1 MTKLFEGK
9 VALVTGASRGIG
21 AATAK
26 ALAAQGAH
34 VIITARTAKDLEAVE
49 DAIFNAGGN
58 ATIAPLDLTDGDSIA
73 RLATAVTERW
83 GKLDVLVLNAAMLG
97 TLAPVPAI
105 DGAEFARLF
114 TLNVTA
120 QQVLIA
126 SFDALLRKSD
136 AGRLVA
142 LTSSV
147 GAAPRAFWGAYGASK
162 AALETLVASYG
173 EEVKNLSAVR
183 TAIVD
188 PGRTRTQMRAK
199 AYPGEDPATVHLSWD
214 DAPEEIRQSAIVGVE
229 HALDGARA
237 DAREEGL
244 DLLLRQVTGSG
255 KPRRRRR
262 ALKKL
267 TFETFFEYKK
277 ILVP

>member
-1 MTKLFEGK
+1 MTKMFEGK

-26 ALAAQGAH
+26 KLAAAGAH

-49 DAIFNAGGN
+49 DAIFDSGGS

-73 RLATAVTERW
+73 RLAAAVTERW
-83 GKLDVLVLNAAMLG
+83 GKLDFLVLNAAMLG

-126 SFDALLRKSD
+126 SFDDLLRKSD
-136 AGRLVA
+136 AGRVIA

-162 AALETLVASYG
+162 AALETLVTSYG
-173 EEVKNLSAVR
+173 EEVKNLSKVR
-183 TAIVD
+183 VAIVD

-199 AYPGEDPATVHLSWD
+199 AYPGEDPATVKEPS
-214 DAPEEIRQSAIVGVE
+214 VV
-229 HALDGARA
+229 A
-237 DAREEGL
+237 DAISA
-244 DLLLRQVTGSG
+244 LLASE
-255 KPRRRRR
+255 
-262 ALKKL
+262 
-267 TFETFFEYKK
+267 FETGHR
-277 ILVP
+277 LVVEG

>member
-188 PGRTRTQMRAK
+188 PGRTRTAMRAK
-199 AYPGEDPATVHLSWD
+199 AYPGEDPSTVKEPS
-214 DAPEEIRQSAIVGVE
+214 VV
-229 HALDGARA
+229 A
-237 DAREEGL
+237 DAILQMLQSEFA
-244 DLLLRQVTGSG
+244 TGH
-255 KPRRRRR
+255 R
-262 ALKKL
+262 
-267 TFETFFEYKK
+267 
-277 ILVP
+277 LVVAG

>member
-1 MTKLFEGK
+1 MTGIFEAK

-49 DAIFNAGGN
+49 DEIFEAGGS

-83 GKLDVLVLNAAMLG
+83 GKLDHLVLNAAMLG

-126 SFDALLRKSD
+126 SFDALLRKSE
-136 AGRLVA
+136 AGRLIA

-147 GAAPRAFWGAYGASK
+147 GATPRAFWGAYGASK
-162 AALETLVASYG
+162 AALETLVRSYA
-173 EEVKNLSAVR
+173 EEVQNISAVR
-183 TAIVD
+183 AAIVD
-188 PGRTRTQMRAK
+188 PGKTRTKMRAA
-199 AYPGEDPATVHLSWD
+199 AYPGEDPTSVKEPSVVAD
-214 DAPEEIRQSAIVGVE
+214 AIV
-229 HALDGARA
+229 ALLQ
-237 DAREEGL
+237 RE
-244 DLLLRQVTGSG
+244 
-255 KPRRRRR
+255 
-262 ALKKL
+262 
-267 TFETFFEYKK
+267 FETGKR
-277 ILVP
+277 IAVDG

>member
-21 AATAK
+21 SATAK

-83 GKLDVLVLNAAMLG
+83 GKIDILVLNAAMLG

-147 GAAPRAFWGAYGASK
+147 GAVPRAFWGAYGASK

-199 AYPGEDPATVHLSWD
+199 AYPGEDPATVKEPS
-214 DAPEEIRQSAIVGVE
+214 VV
-229 HALDGARA
+229 A
-237 DAREEGL
+237 DAIL
-244 DLLLRQVTGSG
+244 
-255 KPRRRRR
+255 
-262 ALKKL
+262 AML
-267 TFETFFEYKK
+267 TTEFETGHR
-277 ILVP
+277 LVVAG